1 MKTEFAKGQKVVYP
15 MYGIAEVSA
24 IEQRPMGDKAINVY
38 VLRTSDAGLTIMVP
52 TTNAA
57 AVGLR
62 AVIPKSDVEEVL
74 DILRRREVRRDNQP
88 WNRRSREYNEKL
100 KTGNIF
106 EIAEVVRDI
115 NMLRT
120 VKELSFGER
129 QMLDKARTLVVR
141 ELAVAKGQTDAEA
154 LAGVTQ
160 ALAITQPT

>member
-1 MKTEFAKGQKVVYP
+1 MKTEFSKGQRVVYP
-15 MYGIAEVSA
+15 MYGIAEVAA
-24 IEQRPMGDKAINVY
+24 IEQRALGDKSISVY

-62 AVIPKSDVEEVL
+62 AVIAKDEVDEVL
-74 DILRRREVRRDNQP
+74 EILRSREVRRDNQP

-115 NMLRT
+115 NMLKT

-141 ELAVAKGQTDAEA
+141 ELAVANGQTDADAMAMAVEA
-154 LAGVTQ
+154 LKIA
-160 ALAITQPT
+160 